1 MRIDIISLFPEFIEA
16 FYQHSIIGRARA
28 QGLLELDVTNPRS
41 FVYDRHRMVDDTI
54 YGGGC
59 GMLMKAGP
67 LFAAVESV
75 RRDVPRR
82 RVILMG
88 PAGSTFNQAK
98 ARELAAY
105 DQLILLCGHYEG
117 VDQRVIDCWEMEEV
131 SIGDY
136 ILTGGELPA
145 MVLVDSVARLIPGVL
160 SGEDSAMEESVYSGL
175 LEYPQYTQPREYE
188 DIPVPEILLSGHHQ
202 NIDLWRFEKSLELT
216 RKVRPDMF
224 ENYCRERTQE
234 LDKAEKKILQ
244 KVTDEK

>member
-117 VDQRVIDCWEMEEV
+117 VDYRVEQYLADETI
-131 SIGDY
+131 SIGDFVV
-136 ILTGGELPA
+136 TGGEMPA
-145 MVLVDSVARLIPGVL
+145 MIITDAVARMIPGIL
-160 SGEDSAMEESVYSGL
+160 GSAGSASDDSFYHSL
-175 LEYPQYTQPREYE
+175 LEYPQYTKPAVFRGHA
-188 DIPVPEILLSGHHQ
+188 VPEVLRNGNHAKIAA
-202 NIDLWRFEKSLELT
+202 WRREQSLRRT
-216 RKVRPDMF
+216 VAKRPDLLQGCSLSDTDRMIL
-224 ENYCRERTQE
+224 ERIQKETE
-234 LDKAEKKILQ
+234 L
-244 KVTDEK
+244 